1 MIRVRK
7 PGLLTT
13 VQDLGRPGL
22 AHLGVPTAGAADRRA
37 FGLANRLVGNQPGAA
52 GLEITL
58 AGPELELE
66 AGGWVALTG
75 GRVAADLDGRPFP
88 MDVAV
93 RVEPGQVLRVGS
105 VTSGLRA
112 YLSVRGGIDVPA
124 VLGSRSTD
132 TLAPV
137 GPPRLE
143 EGAGLPVGDQAGGD
157 PFRQVAPT
165 PPVDPEPVLRT
176 VRGPRDD
183 VFTSEALRTLI
194 GVAWTVTSDSDRTG
208 VRLDGP
214 RAGATAQGR
223 AGLRGDGRGLA
234 PGAAGRSPHPVPG
247 QPPHHRR
254 LPGDRGGG
262 RRRPPPGR
270 PGPSRD
276 QAAVPVRAPGGGQG
290 GRGRLNGRSRKALEP
305 PSAAVCRFR
314 PADSPVGQIGP
325 VLNGRM

>member
-37 FGLANRLVGNQPGAA
+37 FGLANRLVGNRPGAA
-52 GLEITL
+52 ALEITL

-66 AGGWVALTG
+66 AGGWIALTG
-75 GRVAADLDGRPFP
+75 GRVTAHLDGRPVP
-88 MDVAV
+88 MDMAV
-93 RVEPGQVLRVGS
+93 RADPGQVLRVGS

-112 YLSVRGGIDVPA
+112 YLAVRGGIDVPP

-143 EGAGLPVGDQAGGD
+143 QGARLPVGDLAGGD
-157 PFRQVAPT
+157 PFRRVAPT

-176 VRGPRDD
+176 VRGPRDE
-183 VFTSEALRTLI
+183 VFTHDAVRGLI
-194 GVAWTVTSDSDRTG
+194 GAAWTVTSDSDRAG

-214 RAGATAQGR
+214 V
-223 AGLRGDGRGLA
+223 LE
-234 PGAAGRSPHPVPG
+234 
-247 QPPHHRR
+247 
-254 LPGDRGGG
+254 
-262 RRRPPPGR
+262 RRRRVELASEGMVEGSLQVPPDGHPILFLANHPTTGGYPVIAVVVGADLSLAAQAR
-270 PGPSRD
+270 PGTRMRFRFVSLT
-276 QAAVPVRAPGGGQG
+276 AARAQSGPVSN
-290 GRGRLNGRSRKALEP
+290 GRL
-305 PSAAVCRFR
+305 
-314 PADSPVGQIGP
+314 
-325 VLNGRM
+325 

>member
-1 MIRVRK
+1 MIRVRN

-37 FGLANRLVGNQPGAA
+37 FGLANRLVGNRREAA
-52 GLEITL
+52 ALEVTL

-75 GRVAADLDGRPFP
+75 GRVAAEVGRRPVP

-93 RVEPGQVLRVGS
+93 RVEPGQVLRIGS
-105 VTSGLRA
+105 VSSGLRA
-112 YLSVRGGIDVPA
+112 YVAVRGGIDVPA

-143 EGAGLPVGDQAGGD
+143 EGTLLPVGDQADGD
-157 PFRQVAPT
+157 PYRQVAPT
-165 PPVDPEPVLRT
+165 PAIDPEPVLRI

-183 VFTSEALRTLI
+183 VFTDDALRALI

-214 RAGATAQGR
+214 VLERRRTVELASEGMVEGSLQVPPDGHPILFLANHPTTGGYPVIAVVVGHDLPLAAQAR
-223 AGLRGDGRGLA
+223 
-234 PGAAGRSPHPVPG
+234 PGA
-247 QPPHHRR
+247 R
-254 LPGDRGGG
+254 L
-262 RRRPPPGR
+262 
-270 PGPSRD
+270 
-276 QAAVPVRAPGGGQG
+276 
-290 GRGRLNGRSRKALEP
+290 
-305 PSAAVCRFR
+305 RFR
-314 PADSPVGQIGP
+314 FVSLGAA
-325 VLNGRM
+325 RAARR

>member
-37 FGLANRLVGNQPGAA
+37 FGLANRLVGNRPGAA
-52 GLEITL
+52 ALEITL

-66 AGGWVALTG
+66 AGGWIALTG
-75 GRVAADLDGRPFP
+75 GRVTAHLDGRPVP
-88 MDVAV
+88 MDMAV
-93 RVEPGQVLRVGS
+93 RADPGQVLRVGS

-112 YLSVRGGIDVPA
+112 YLAVRGGIDVPP

-143 EGAGLPVGDQAGGD
+143 QGARLPVGDLAGGD

-176 VRGPRDD
+176 VRGPRDE
-183 VFTSEALRTLI
+183 VFTHDAVRGLI
-194 GVAWTVTSDSDRTG
+194 GAAWTVTSDSDRAG

-214 RAGATAQGR
+214 V
-223 AGLRGDGRGLA
+223 LE
-234 PGAAGRSPHPVPG
+234 
-247 QPPHHRR
+247 
-254 LPGDRGGG
+254 
-262 RRRPPPGR
+262 RRRRVELASEGMVEGSLQVPPDGHPILFLANHPTTGGYPVIAVVVGADLSLAAQAR
-270 PGPSRD
+270 PGTRMRFRFVSLT
-276 QAAVPVRAPGGGQG
+276 AARAQSGPVSN
-290 GRGRLNGRSRKALEP
+290 GRL
-305 PSAAVCRFR
+305 
-314 PADSPVGQIGP
+314 
-325 VLNGRM
+325 

>member
-7 PGLLTT
+7 AGLLTT

-37 FGLANRLVGNQPGAA
+37 YGLANRLVGNQEGAA
-52 GLEITL
+52 ALEITL
-58 AGPELELE
+58 VGPELELE

-75 GRVAADLDGRPFP
+75 GRVAADLDGRQVP
-88 MDVAV
+88 MDMAV

-112 YLSVRGGIDVPA
+112 YVAVRGGIDVPP

-137 GPPRLE
+137 GPPRLV

-157 PFRQVAPT
+157 PFGQVAPT

-183 VFTSEALRTLI
+183 VFTSGALGTLTD
-194 GVAWTVTSDSDRTG
+194 ATWSVTSDSDRTG

-214 RAGATAQGR
+214 VLERRRTAELASEGMVEGSLQVPPDGHPILLLANHPTTGGYPVIAVVVGR
-223 AGLRGDGRGLA
+223 DLPLAAQARPGTRLRFRFVSVA
-234 PGAAGRSPHPVPG
+234 AAREAARAAGP
-247 QPPHHRR
+247 
-254 LPGDRGGG
+254 
-262 RRRPPPGR
+262 
-270 PGPSRD
+270 
-276 QAAVPVRAPGGGQG
+276 
-290 GRGRLNGRSRKALEP
+290 
-305 PSAAVCRFR
+305 
-314 PADSPVGQIGP
+314 
-325 VLNGRM
+325 